1 MKIYILRHGKAEGFA
16 AGVQSDAK
24 RRLTPA
30 GRREMELV
38 ADGIK
43 NINVSFDYV
52 VSSPLARARETADIV
67 ARSLHG
73 NDMTVTVW
81 DEMKPESNVTD
92 AHRLLAKLPPDTR
105 ILLVGH
111 EPHLSCLAS
120 SIISQTGA
128 ATAAINLKK
137 GGLAILDGNTRNS
150 KITGTLRSLLT
161 PRQIR
166 LCR

>member
-16 AGVQSDAK
+16 AGVQRDAK

-30 GRREMELV
+30 GRHEMELI
-38 ADGIK
+38 ADGIR
-43 NINVSFDYV
+43 NINIPFDYV

-73 NDMTVTVW
+73 DDMTVTVW
-81 DEMKPESNVTD
+81 NEMKPESSVTD
-92 AHRLLAKLPPDTR
+92 VHRLLAKLPPDTR

-111 EPHLSCLAS
+111 EPHLSCLVS
-120 SIISQTGA
+120 SIISQAG

-137 GGLAILDGNTRNS
+137 GGLAILDGNTHNS
-150 KITGTLRSLLT
+150 KITGTLRSLIT
-161 PRQIR
+161 PRQIK